1 MSSLIYSGRSFPPPI
16 DTLAPWQTGEIGD
29 DHSAHDGLFQ
39 RSVDTLSQTSTNL
52 FATTYD
58 SYEKMSDPFHATLD
72 NSAVLKAEISN
83 KYMRMSTLQ
92 LRGNTSQVENDT
104 TASVMSSGD
113 SKLDDGLLSSTLL
126 ASSTSSVKVWTPHE
140 IILQQQATQRK
151 GGELYILTA
160 AGTKGHMKAPWRAS
174 RFQRLERDMQRTG
187 QQLDALKKAKSD
199 DMYQFTPADTMVNEA
214 KEVPRRSS
222 IAIQRGAADAA
233 VAEEVKHSSD
243 GIEEIKGNSSPS
255 ISMQKAALDSDKNM
269 NELLHSVEKQLSFMK
284 YQYEQFKLISEGE
297 NMTSLDKLR
306 KTNKLNDG
314 EASVSDEKLSVSLED
329 AMATKIQWVARK
341 KFARAIRQL
350 LWNKLN
356 KAAFTITGFIVKYNV
371 RYKAN
376 KFVRSVRLAFMLQ
389 KLYRGGQGLE
399 YAAQLRREA
408 EEYAAILI
416 VQRVFR
422 GMKGRKKA
430 KVKQHLLREIE
441 AMNDRVSIKELKP
454 GDVDDLAD
462 TIEDYMN
469 DFSYDLPVDL
479 LSVLRVVLLFMN
491 GEAAESIAVDN
502 GGVIE
507 EKSIYALNASW
518 YECRLILKRKGR
530 FLRRVRGFAA
540 SIKHPHPFHFTF
552 SANTVQ
558 AMNEVVEQ
566 VKEEMFSA
574 MKTGQKASI
583 QLYRFVLHAKE
594 VYDLQNAF
602 PDYYSS
608 GVPLYFKELLLA
620 AESKEADTVKKI
632 LFENCLPHLQMMLS
646 KYIAEG
652 KKYKYVSASI
662 ELCTNLLH
670 AARESHDVSHMVYD
684 RFLSTFRRKHN
695 EKMVFLKDLQRFQEL
710 NVEVLERDLE
720 EYIRVNFCP
729 NQEYIRDVNQLI
741 DLRTLEV
748 LAYLRP
754 HYLSNYFPRIVT
766 AHVSGNTA

>member
-1 MSSLIYSGRSFPPPI
+1 
-16 DTLAPWQTGEIGD
+16 
-29 DHSAHDGLFQ
+29 
-39 RSVDTLSQTSTNL
+39 
-52 FATTYD
+52 
-58 SYEKMSDPFHATLD
+58 MSDPFHASLD
-72 NSAVLKAEISN
+72 NSAVLKEELSN

-92 LRGNTSQVENDT
+92 LKGNISQVENDT
-104 TASVMSSGD
+104 AASVMSSVD
-113 SKLDDGLLSSTLL
+113 SKFDDGLLSSTLL

-199 DMYQFTPADTMVNEA
+199 GLYKFTNEDTLVNEA
-214 KEVPRRSS
+214 KEVSPRSK
-222 IAIQRGAADAA
+222 IDIQRVVDDA
-233 VAEEVKHSSD
+233 VVGEDVKHISDGVEEVKV
-243 GIEEIKGNSSPS
+243 NSSPS
-255 ISMQKAALDSDKNM
+255 ISMQTKVEIESDKNTKNM

-284 YQYEQFKLISEGE
+284 YQFEQFKLISEGE
-297 NMTSLDKLR
+297 SMTSLDKLR
-306 KTNKLNDG
+306 KINKLNDG
-314 EASVSDEKLSVSLED
+314 EAIASDEKLSVSLED
-329 AMATKIQWVARK
+329 TMATKIQWVARK
-341 KFARAIRQL
+341 KFARALRQV
-350 LWNKLN
+350 LWKKLN

-376 KFVRSVRLAFMLQ
+376 KYMRSVRLAFMLQ

-430 KVKQHLLREIE
+430 KVKRHLLREIE

-454 GDVDDLAD
+454 GDVDGLAD

-491 GEAAESIAVDN
+491 GEEAESIAIDN
-502 GGVIE
+502 GGIVE
-507 EKSIYALNASW
+507 EKSIYGLNASW

-540 SIKHPHPFHFTF
+540 SIKHPFPFHFIF
-552 SANTVQ
+552 SSNTVK
-558 AMNEVVEQ
+558 AMNEVVDN
-566 VKEEMFSA
+566 VKEEIFSA

-608 GVPLYFKELLLA
+608 GIPLYFKELLLA
-620 AESKEADTVKKI
+620 AESREADLVKKI
-632 LFENCLPHLQMMLS
+632 LFDNCLPHLQMMLG

-662 ELCTNLLH
+662 ELCTNLLDT
-670 AARESHDVSHMVYD
+670 ARENHNVSQMVYD

-695 EKMVFLKDLQRFQEL
+695 EKMVYLKDLQRYQEL

-748 LAYLRP
+748 ITCLLTTQLLA
-754 HYLSNYFPRIVT
+754 
-766 AHVSGNTA
+766 

>member
-1 MSSLIYSGRSFPPPI
+1 
-16 DTLAPWQTGEIGD
+16 
-29 DHSAHDGLFQ
+29 
-39 RSVDTLSQTSTNL
+39 
-52 FATTYD
+52 
-58 SYEKMSDPFHATLD
+58 MSDPFHASLD

-92 LRGNTSQVENDT
+92 LKGSTSQGENDT
-104 TASVMSSGD
+104 AASVMSSGD

-126 ASSTSSVKVWTPHE
+126 ASSSSSVKVWTPHE

-187 QQLDALKKAKSD
+187 QQLEALKKAKSD
-199 DMYQFTPADTMVNEA
+199 DMYQFTTADTMVNEA
-214 KEVPRRSS
+214 KEVSH
-222 IAIQRGAADAA
+222 RGVDDAV

-243 GIEEIKGNSSPS
+243 GVEEIKVNSSPS
-255 ISMQKAALDSDKNM
+255 VSMQKAAVESDKNM

-284 YQYEQFKLISEGE
+284 YQYDQFKLISEGE
-297 NMTSLDKLR
+297 SMTSLDKLR
-306 KTNKLNDG
+306 KINKLNDG
-314 EASVSDEKLSVSLED
+314 EAIASDEKLSVSLED
-329 AMATKIQWVARK
+329 AMATKIQWVARR
-341 KFARAIRQL
+341 KFARALRQL

-376 KFVRSVRLAFMLQ
+376 RFVRSVRLAFMLQ

-491 GEAAESIAVDN
+491 GEEAEVIAVDN

-558 AMNEVVEQ
+558 AMNEVVDN
-566 VKEEMFSA
+566 VKEEIFSA

-594 VYDLQNAF
+594 VYELQNAF

-608 GVPLYFKELLLA
+608 GIPLYFKELLLA
-620 AESKEADTVKKI
+620 AESKEADTIKKI
-632 LFENCLPHLQMMLS
+632 LFENCLPHLQTMLS
-646 KYIAEG
+646 KYIADG
-652 KKYKYVSASI
+652 KKYKYVSVSI
-662 ELCTNLLH
+662 DLCTNLLQ
-670 AARESHDVSHMVYD
+670 AARESHDVSQTVYD

-695 EKMVFLKDLQRFQEL
+695 EKMVFLKDLQRYQEL

-748 LAYLRP
+748 LTYLRL
-754 HYLSNYFPRIVT
+754 HYLSNYLPL
-766 AHVSGNTA
+766 